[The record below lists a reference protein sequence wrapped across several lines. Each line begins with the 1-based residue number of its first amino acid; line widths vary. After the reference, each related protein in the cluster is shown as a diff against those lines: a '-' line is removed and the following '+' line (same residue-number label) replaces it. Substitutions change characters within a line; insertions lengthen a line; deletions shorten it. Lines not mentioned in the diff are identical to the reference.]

1 MARRGRCRC
10 GFVLKFHRGEQG
22 YKTRCP
28 ECGAV
33 VRLRT
38 RTRKR
43 TKLRLR
49 TVKCTCGYGV
59 LLPFESSSLPC
70 PACGKTV
77 SAPPVPA
84 PPLVEKAA
92 RGPRK
97 RTSRASANALPAS
110 PPNVARPQTPQ
121 RKTTAVACAVCSSIV
136 PTQAKRCP
144 ACGAETVRQAVGP
157 ASVRNSGPRRASTLP
172 ASGNRSKMILGWIG
186 ALGAL
191 LVVAAVIL
199 ALLLRH

>member
-38 RTRKR
+38 RKRK
-43 TKLRLR
+43 KVRLR

-59 LLPFESSSLPC
+59 LLPFEGSSLPC

-77 SAPPVPA
+77 TALPVPA

-92 RGPRK
+92 RGRRK
-97 RTSRASANALPAS
+97 RASRASAKALPAS
-110 PPNVARPQTPQ
+110 PPNLARPQTPQ
-121 RKTTAVACAVCSSIV
+121 RKTTAVACAVCSTIV

-144 ACGAETVRQAVGP
+144 ACGAETLRQTVGTT
-157 ASVRNSGPRRASTLP
+157 SVRSSGPRRAPTP
-172 ASGNRSKMILGWIG
+172 ASSNRSKMILGWIG

-191 LVVAAVIL
+191 LVVAAIIL
-199 ALLLRH
+199 AMLLRH

>member
-38 RTRKR
+38 RKRK
-43 TKLRLR
+43 KVRLR

-77 SAPPVPA
+77 TALPVPA

-92 RGPRK
+92 RGRRERSS
-97 RTSRASANALPAS
+97 RTSAKALPAS
-110 PPNVARPQTPQ
+110 PPNLARPQTPQ
-121 RKTTAVACAVCSSIV
+121 RKTTAVACAVCSTIV
-136 PTQAKRCP
+136 PTQAKLCP
-144 ACGAETVRQAVGP
+144 ACGADTVRQTVGP
-157 ASVRNSGPRRASTLP
+157 ASVRCSGPRKAHVLP

-191 LVVAAVIL
+191 LAVAAVIL
-199 ALLLRH
+199 ALLRH